1 MKTHPIQ
8 LPLIVAKKCV
18 RFVRD
23 LYTEVITVLLKPAP
37 SPVLTTGEEGGGGGQ
52 SDCSIQISWLGK
64 LQFIRVTWD
73 LGGLPK
79 WQAHFWGVSS
89 LLNVFDMTLMF
100 TVIIIRQYDNVF
112 LCLIFDNFLR
122 AKKGIMI
129 FVLYGNHNYIH
140 PIHKISSSTDYKAY
154 N

>member
-23 LYTEVITVLLKPAP
+23 LYTEVNTVLLKPAS
-37 SPVLTTGEEGGGGGQ
+37 SPVLTTGLEGGGGGQ

-89 LLNVFDMTLMF
+89 LLNVFDMTLML
-100 TVIIIRQYDNVF
+100 Q
-112 LCLIFDNFLR
+112 LLL
-122 AKKGIMI
+122 
-129 FVLYGNHNYIH
+129 
-140 PIHKISSSTDYKAY
+140 
-154 N
+154 

>member
-1 MKTHPIQ
+1 MCKVCQRPIHWSNHSLIKTCSFSC
-8 LPLIVAKKCV
+8 LDD
-18 RFVRD
+18 RRRR
-23 LYTEVITVLLKPAP
+23 
-37 SPVLTTGEEGGGGGQ
+37 GGGGQ

-140 PIHKISSSTDYKAY
+140 PIHKISSSIDYKAY